1 MADRIISLQED
12 RVRCGGDDH
21 FEPGGCMPRFG
32 DPGAVW
38 QRCRAVVGVAINI
51 ACAAWLN
58 VVPSHPDL
66 LLGTAYICLKLRRP
80 RRAHEAVARL
90 CTIGVGQIPH
100 RDRTAKRMTKIAAA
114 ILAWG
119 ERLAAEDV
127 LRKAIV
133 LAPQFAAPRSA
144 LIFLLEEDLRAA
156 GGNISLGQWAELE
169 DLLRKSMVESLH
181 LAAPRLALAACL
193 QEKVRYLETQS
204 VSERVNA
211 PAHGVEAENLLRAAI
226 AAEAHLPAARLA
238 LAAFLLESLRYAE
251 AETVAAAAVQCCPSS
266 AELRLVLAR
275 IQFQL
280 RRFEDAARTIEA
292 LLAITPEHGW
302 AWFEYGK
309 ILRNS
314 YHHLGL
320 ADRAFERAGD
330 LSGNDGALLAGVAQ
344 QFLYDLDYGRAA
356 KFYER
361 LLNLVPSMRENF
373 VICRHYATCLRE
385 IGRKEEAANIIV
397 TAIESCRNAAKRAA
411 GEGLELI
418 KLEES
423 LLLLEAGRL
432 DESDQALRSITRIAA
447 SAPCYDRPE
456 YLPRTPERL
465 QRLAEIVD
473 SRDLFVLVQGPSFA
487 TFAAHLCEFA
497 GFEFAVATLNS
508 FPPVEQELRRI
519 DRQADVL
526 LFAQPGSVRS
536 WHSELMKFLTRS
548 SPNLVVVNR
557 YALSGF
563 SEFGASENEFI
574 ACHDKRLLLVHSDG
588 GPPLPSRPLHFE
600 NGSTLSLIIPLLLF
614 ARPRRM
620 FLFGADGGSNPS
632 FSKRPYFYYDD
643 YDADAEPQEFLN
655 RSDMISFRKFPRRL
669 EEHNRRLHIN
679 AINADRVISSA
690 LRSLEVN
697 FGIQAPPI
705 FNVCPHSTHRVFP
718 RIDIATA
725 LAELARG
732 RRPWRRRAA

>member
-12 RVRCGGDDH
+12 RGRCGGDDH

-90 CTIGVGQIPH
+90 CTIGVGQISH

-211 PAHGVEAENLLRAAI
+211 PEHGVEAENLLRAAI

-251 AETVAAAAVQCCPSS
+251 AETVAAAAVQSCPSS

-280 RRFEDAARTIEA
+280 RRFEDAARTIET
-292 LLAITPEHGW
+292 LLAIIPEHAA

-314 YHHLGL
+314 YYRLGL

-330 LSGNDGALLAGVAQ
+330 LSKNDGALLAGVAQ

-385 IGRKEEAANIIV
+385 IGRTEEAANIIV
-397 TAIESCRNAAKRAA
+397 TTIESCRNAAKRAA

-614 ARPRRM
+614 ARPRRI

-643 YDADAEPQEFLN
+643 YDADAGPQEFLN
-655 RSDMISFRKFPRRL
+655 RSDMISFRKLPRRL

>member
-1 MADRIISLQED
+1 
-12 RVRCGGDDH
+12 
-21 FEPGGCMPRFG
+21 MPRYG
-32 DPGAVW
+32 DPGASW

-51 ACAAWLN
+51 ACAALLG

-66 LLGTAYICLKLRRP
+66 LLGTAYIYLKLRRP
-80 RRAHEAVARL
+80 HRAYEAVARVS
-90 CTIGVGQIPH
+90 TSGVGQIAQP
-100 RDRTAKRMTKIAAA
+100 DRRAKQMTKIAAA

-119 ERLAAEDV
+119 ERLEAEDV

-133 LAPQFAAPRSA
+133 LAPQFAAPRLA
-144 LIFLLEEDLRAA
+144 LASLFEEDLRAA
-156 GGNISLGQWAELE
+156 GGNISLDQWAELE
-169 DLLRKSMVESLH
+169 DLLRKSMAELLH

-211 PAHGVEAENLLRAAI
+211 PAHRVEAENLLREAI
-226 AAEAHLPAARLA
+226 AAEPHLPAARLA

-292 LLAITPEHGW
+292 LLAITPEHAW

-314 YHHLGL
+314 YHHVGL
-320 ADRAFERAGD
+320 ADRAFERASD
-330 LSGNDGALLAGVAQ
+330 LSGNDSALLASVAQ
-344 QFLYDLDYGRAA
+344 QFLYDLDYGKAA

-361 LLNLVPSMRENF
+361 LLNLVPSMWENF
-373 VICRHYATCLRE
+373 VICRHYVTCLRE
-385 IGRKEEAANIIV
+385 IGRTEEAAHIIV
-397 TAIESCRNAAKRAA
+397 SAIESCRNAAKRAA

-432 DESDQALRSITRIAA
+432 DESDQALRSIKRIAA

-473 SRDLFVLVQGPSFA
+473 SRDVFVLLQGPSFA
-487 TFAAHLCEFA
+487 TFAARLDEFA

-536 WHSELMKFLTRS
+536 WHSELMEFLARP
-548 SPNLVVVNR
+548 SPNLVVANR

-563 SEFGASENEFI
+563 SEPGASENAFI
-574 ACHDKRLLLVHSDG
+574 GCHDKRLLLVHSDG

-600 NGSTLSLIIPLLLF
+600 NGSTLSLLIPLLLF
-614 ARPRRM
+614 ARPRRI

-655 RSDMISFRKFPRRL
+655 RADMISFRGLPRRL
-669 EEHNRRLHIN
+669 EEHNRRLYID

-690 LRSLEVN
+690 LRSLEAN
-697 FGIQAPPI
+697 FEIRVPPI

-718 RIDIATA
+718 RIDINSA
-725 LAELARG
+725 LAELAHG
-732 RRPWRRRAA
+732 RRPSRRRAA

>member
-1 MADRIISLQED
+1 
-12 RVRCGGDDH
+12 
-21 FEPGGCMPRFG
+21 MPWYG
-32 DPGAVW
+32 DPGVIW
-38 QRCRAVVGVAINI
+38 QRCRAVVGLAINI
-51 ACAAWLN
+51 ACAALLG

-66 LLGTAYICLKLRRP
+66 LLGTVYICLKLRRP
-80 RRAHEAVARL
+80 HRAYEAVARVS
-90 CTIGVGQIPH
+90 TSGVGQIAH
-100 RDRTAKRMTKIAAA
+100 ADRTAKQMTKISAA

-119 ERLAAEDV
+119 ERLEAEDV

-133 LAPQFAAPRSA
+133 LAPQFASPRLA
-144 LIFLLEEDLRAA
+144 LASLLEEDLRAA
-156 GGNISLGQWAELE
+156 GVNASLGQWIELE
-169 DLLRKSMVESLH
+169 DLLRKSIADSPNI
-181 LAAPRLALAACL
+181 AAPRLALAAHL
-193 QEKVRYLETQS
+193 QEKVRYLETKS
-204 VSERVNA
+204 ASERVIA
-211 PAHGVEAENLLRAAI
+211 PVLRLEAENLLREAI
-226 AAEAHLPAARLA
+226 AAEPHLAAARLA
-238 LAAFLLESLRYAE
+238 LAVFLLERLRYTE
-251 AETVAAAAVQCCPSS
+251 AETIAAAAVCCCPSTP
-266 AELRLVLAR
+266 ELRLVLAR

-292 LLAITPEHGW
+292 LLAMTPEHAW

-320 ADRAFERAGD
+320 ADRAFERASD
-330 LSGNDGALLAGVAQ
+330 LSGNDSALLASVAQ
-344 QFLYDLDYGRAA
+344 QFLYDLDYGKAA

-385 IGRKEEAANIIV
+385 IGGTEEAANIIV
-397 TAIESCRNAAKRAA
+397 TAIESCRNAAKRAK

-423 LLLLEAGRL
+423 LLLREAGRL
-432 DESDQALRSITRIAA
+432 DESNQALRSINIAA
-447 SAPCYDRPE
+447 SAPCFDRPE
-456 YLPRTPERL
+456 YLPGTPERL

-508 FPPVEQELRRI
+508 FPPIEQELRRI

-563 SEFGASENEFI
+563 SKFGASENEFI

-614 ARPRRM
+614 ARPRRI

-655 RSDMISFRKFPRRL
+655 RSDMISFRKMPRRL

-732 RRPWRRRAA
+732 RPPWRRRAT

>member
-1 MADRIISLQED
+1 
-12 RVRCGGDDH
+12 
-21 FEPGGCMPRFG
+21 MPRFG
-32 DPGAVW
+32 DRRAVG

-51 ACAAWLN
+51 VCAALLA
-58 VVPSHPDL
+58 VVPSQPTL

-80 RRAHEAVARL
+80 RRAYEAVGRMSA
-90 CTIGVGQIPH
+90 IGVGQIAQP
-100 RDRTAKRMTKIAAA
+100 DRTAKQMTKIAAA
-114 ILAWG
+114 ICARG
-119 ERLAAEDV
+119 QRVEAKDV
-127 LRKAIV
+127 LRKAIA
-133 LAPQFAAPRSA
+133 LAPQFAAPRHA
-144 LIFLLEEDLRAA
+144 LACLLEEDLRAA
-156 GGNISLGQWAELE
+156 GANGSPSQWMELE
-169 DLLRKSMVESLH
+169 DLLRKSIAESPH
-181 LAAPRLALAACL
+181 IAAPRLALAANL
-193 QEKVRYLETQS
+193 QAKVRYLETQS

-211 PAHGVEAENLLRAAI
+211 PAHRVEAENLLREAI
-226 AAEAHLPAARLA
+226 VAEPHLPAARLA

-266 AELRLVLAR
+266 TELRLVLAR

-292 LLAITPEHGW
+292 LLAITPEHAW

-320 ADRAFERAGD
+320 ADRALERAGD
-330 LSGNDGALLAGVAQ
+330 LSGNDSALLACVAQ
-344 QFLYDLDYGRAA
+344 QFLYDLDYGKAA

-361 LLNLVPSMRENF
+361 LLNLVPSMWENF

-385 IGRKEEAANIIV
+385 IGRPEEAANIIV
-397 TAIESCRNAAKRAA
+397 TAIESCRLAAKRAA

-423 LLLLEAGRL
+423 LLFLEAGRL
-432 DESDQALRSITRIAA
+432 DESDQALRSIKHIAA

-456 YLPRTPERL
+456 YLPATSERL

-473 SRDLFVLVQGPSFA
+473 SRDIFVLLQGPSFA
-487 TFAAHLCEFA
+487 TFAERLYEFA
-497 GFEFAVATLNS
+497 DFEFAVATLNS

-519 DRQADVL
+519 DRHADVL

-536 WHSELMKFLTRS
+536 WHSELMEFLIRP
-548 SPNLVVVNR
+548 SPNLVVANR

-574 ACHDKRLLLVHSDG
+574 ACHDKRLLVVHSDG

-600 NGSTLSLIIPLLLF
+600 NGSSLSLLIPLLLF
-614 ARPRRM
+614 ARPRRI
-620 FLFGADGGSNPS
+620 FLFGADGGLNPS

-643 YDADAEPQEFLN
+643 YDADAGPQAFLN
-655 RSDMISFRKFPRRL
+655 RSDMISFRGLPRRL
-669 EEHNRRLHIN
+669 EEHNRRLRIN
-679 AINADRVISSA
+679 AINADRVMGSA
-690 LRSLEVN
+690 LRSLEANLGV
-697 FGIQAPPI
+697 QVPPI
-705 FNVCPHSTHRVFP
+705 FNVCPHSIHRVFP
-718 RIDIATA
+718 RINIDTA
-725 LAELARG
+725 LTELARG
-732 RRPWRRRAA
+732 RRPQRRRAA

>member
-1 MADRIISLQED
+1 
-12 RVRCGGDDH
+12 
-21 FEPGGCMPRFG
+21 MPRF
-32 DPGAVW
+32 DARRPVW

-51 ACAAWLN
+51 ACVALLA
-58 VVPSHPDL
+58 VVPSDPDL
-66 LLGTAYICLKLRRP
+66 LLGTAYICLTLRRP
-80 RRAHEAVARL
+80 RRAYEAIAMVS
-90 CTIGVGQIPH
+90 TSGVGQIAH

-114 ILAWG
+114 ICARG
-119 ERLAAEDV
+119 QRVEAEDV
-127 LRKAIV
+127 LRRAIA
-133 LAPQFAAPRSA
+133 LAPQFAAPRHA
-144 LIFLLEEDLRAA
+144 LASLLEEDLRAA
-156 GGNISLGQWAELE
+156 GANASPGQWMELE
-169 DLLRKSMVESLH
+169 ELLRKSIAESPH
-181 LAAPRLALAACL
+181 IAAPRLALAACL

-204 VSERVNA
+204 VSARVNA
-211 PAHGVEAENLLRAAI
+211 PAYRVEAENLLREAI
-226 AAEAHLPAARLA
+226 AAEPHLPTARLA
-238 LAAFLLESLRYAE
+238 LAGFLLERLRYAE

-266 AELRLVLAR
+266 TELRLVLAR

-292 LLAITPEHGW
+292 LLAITPEHAW

-330 LSGNDGALLAGVAQ
+330 LSGNDSALLAGVAQ
-344 QFLYDLDYGRAA
+344 QFLYDLDYGKAA

-361 LLNLVPSMRENF
+361 LLNLVPSMWENF
-373 VICRHYATCLRE
+373 VICRHYATCMKQ
-385 IGRKEEAANIIV
+385 IGRTEEAANIIV
-397 TAIESCRNAAKRAA
+397 TAIESCRNAAKRTA

-432 DESDQALRSITRIAA
+432 DESDQALRSIKRIAA

-456 YLPRTPERL
+456 YLPRTSERL

-473 SRDLFVLVQGPSFA
+473 SRDMFVLLQGPSFA
-487 TFAAHLCEFA
+487 AFAARLYEFA

-508 FPPVEQELRRI
+508 FPPVEQELRRV
-519 DRQADVL
+519 DRHADVL

-536 WHSELMKFLTRS
+536 WHSELMEFLTRP
-548 SPNLVVVNR
+548 SPNLVVANR

-563 SEFGASENEFI
+563 SEFGTSENEFI
-574 ACHDKRLLLVHSDG
+574 TCHDKRLLLVHSDG

-600 NGSTLSLIIPLLLF
+600 NGSSLSLLIPLLLF
-614 ARPRRM
+614 ARPRRI

-632 FSKRPYFYYDD
+632 LSKRPYFYYDD
-643 YDADAEPQEFLN
+643 YDAYAEPQEFLN
-655 RSDMISFRKFPRRL
+655 RTDMISFRGLPRRL
-669 EEHNRRLHIN
+669 EEHNRRLRIN
-679 AINADRVISSA
+679 AVNADRVISSA
-690 LRSLEVN
+690 LRSLEAN
-697 FGIQAPPI
+697 FGIQVPPI

-718 RIDIATA
+718 RIDIDSA
-725 LAELARG
+725 LAELVRG
-732 RRPWRRRAA
+732 RSPRHRAA

>member
-1 MADRIISLQED
+1 MADRITSLRED
-12 RVRCGGDDH
+12 RVRCGGDEL

-32 DPGAVW
+32 DRGAVW
-38 QRCRAVVGVAINI
+38 LRCRAVVGVAINI
-51 ACAAWLN
+51 ACAALLA

-80 RRAHEAVARL
+80 RRAYEAVARVS
-90 CTIGVGQIPH
+90 TSGVGQIVHP
-100 RDRTAKRMTKIAAA
+100 DRTAKRMAKIAAA
-114 ILAWG
+114 ICARG
-119 ERLAAEDV
+119 QRVEAEEV
-127 LRKAIV
+127 LRKAIA
-133 LAPQFAAPRSA
+133 LAPQFAAPRLA
-144 LIFLLEEDLRAA
+144 LVSLLDEDLRAA
-156 GGNISLGQWAELE
+156 GANASPGQWMELE
-169 DLLRKSMVESLH
+169 DLLRKSIAESPH
-181 LAAPRLALAACL
+181 IAASRLALAACL

-211 PAHGVEAENLLRAAI
+211 PAHRVEAENLLREAI
-226 AAEAHLPAARLA
+226 AAEPHLPAPRLA

-251 AETVAAAAVQCCPSS
+251 AESVAAAAVQCCPSS
-266 AELRLVLAR
+266 TELRLVLAR

-280 RRFEDAARTIEA
+280 RRFEDAARTIET
-292 LLAITPEHGW
+292 LLAITPEHAW

-330 LSGNDGALLAGVAQ
+330 LSGNDSALLAGVAQ
-344 QFLYDLDYGRAA
+344 QFLYDLDYGKAA

-361 LLNLVPSMRENF
+361 LLSLVPSMWENF
-373 VICRHYATCLRE
+373 VICRHYATCMRE
-385 IGRKEEAANIIV
+385 IGRTEEAANIIV
-397 TAIESCRNAAKRAA
+397 TAIESCRNAAKRAV

-432 DESDQALRSITRIAA
+432 DESDQALRSIKRIAA

-456 YLPRTPERL
+456 YVPRTPERL

-487 TFAAHLCEFA
+487 TFAARLCEFA

-519 DRQADVL
+519 DRHADVL

-536 WHSELMKFLTRS
+536 WHSELMEFLTRP
-548 SPNLVVVNR
+548 SPNLVVANR

-574 ACHDKRLLLVHSDG
+574 AYHDKRLLLVHSDG

-600 NGSTLSLIIPLLLF
+600 NGSSLSLLIPLLLF
-614 ARPRRM
+614 ARPRRI

-655 RSDMISFRKFPRRL
+655 RSDMISFRELPRRL

-690 LRSLEVN
+690 LRSLEAN
-697 FGIQAPPI
+697 FGIQVPPI

-718 RIDIATA
+718 RIDINTA

-732 RRPWRRRAA
+732 RRPSRRRAA